1 MIQIKIS
8 YAVAY
13 ALYRKEL
20 ENFNT
25 NQSIDVNG
33 MIRFLKD
40 L

>member
-33 MIRFLKD
+33 MIRA
-40 L
+40 